1 MGNGCF
7 YADRLAAGYG
17 KRPVAEGL
25 SFHAGRGE
33 IVTLIGPNGA
43 GKSTILKTISGGL
56 APMGGELVLDGV
68 PMERIPRKERARKLA
83 VVFTEKLQGEL
94 MTCRDVTAAG
104 RYPYTGRLGL
114 LSEKD
119 QRAVDQAL
127 ELVHGTD
134 LGDRPFDRISD
145 GQRQRIMLA
154 RALCQEPEMILL
166 DEPTSHLDVKYKLEF
181 LSLLREMAR
190 KKDLSVLM
198 SLHELDLAERISDR
212 VVCIKDGRMDRCGTP
227 EQVFTPGYVEGLFGM
242 SGLTT
247 GVLLAVVVGIVVLGG
262 VQRIGRVT
270 SYMVPFMAI
279 FYIGAGLAVILLRI
293 DQVPAALASIFTNAF
308 SFEAVGGGVF
318 GYAIMVAMRQG
329 FARGVFSNE
338 AGLGSAPMAHAASET
353 QEPVEQGMWGVFEVF
368 IDTIVICTLTSLAV
382 ILSGV
387 LDVGL
392 DSYAT
397 NGAAAVAA
405 FNAILPGTIGG
416 TIIQI
421 SLLFFALSTIL
432 GWSYYGERCWA
443 YLSNN
448 NKAVVWIFKVVF
460 VLVCIVGA
468 TGNGTLMW
476 DISDTLNGMMAIPNL
491 IGLLL
496 LSNVIIRSTNDY
508 FKKH

>member
-56 APMGGELVLDGV
+56 APLGGELVLDGV

-94 MTCRDVTAAG
+94 MTCRDVAAAG

-114 LSEKD
+114 LSEED

-227 EQVFTPGYVEGLFGM
+227 EQVFTPGYVEELFGM
-242 SGLTT
+242 TAGRFDAAGGAVEFSVSGGAGRPEELPEN
-247 GVLLAVVVGIVVLGG
+247 AVFVIAGNGSGRQVFRKL
-262 VQRIGRVT
+262 QREN
-270 SYMVPFMAI
+270 VPFVT
-279 FYIGAGLAVILLRI
+279 GILFENDL
-293 DQVPAALASIFTNAF
+293 DLPAAEALAAHVVKVPLGPVPE
-308 SFEAVGGGVF
+308 EAV
-318 GYAIMVAMRQG
+318 RE
-329 FARGVFSNE
+329 AR
-338 AGLGSAPMAHAASET
+338 A
-353 QEPVEQGMWGVFEVF
+353 W
-368 IDTIVICTLTSLAV
+368 IRRCRKVICCRTGFGVWEKENEDLFKYAER
-382 ILSGV
+382 SGKT
-387 LDVGL
+387 
-392 DSYAT
+392 A
-397 NGAAAVAA
+397 
-405 FNAILPGTIGG
+405 
-416 TIIQI
+416 
-421 SLLFFALSTIL
+421 
-432 GWSYYGERCWA
+432 GE
-443 YLSNN
+443 S
-448 NKAVVWIFKVVF
+448 
-460 VLVCIVGA
+460 
-468 TGNGTLMW
+468 
-476 DISDTLNGMMAIPNL
+476 
-491 IGLLL
+491 
-496 LSNVIIRSTNDY
+496 
-508 FKKH
+508 

>member
-7 YADRLAAGYG
+7 YVDRLAAGYG

-134 LGDRPFDRISD
+134 LGERPFDRISD

-190 KKDLSVLM
+190 KKELSVLM

-227 EQVFTPGYVEGLFGM
+227 EQVFTPGYVEELFGM
-242 SGLTT
+242 TAGKFDAAGGSVEFSVPGGAVKPEDLPENAVFVIAGNGSGRQVFRKL
-247 GVLLAVVVGIVVLGG
+247 
-262 VQRIGRVT
+262 QREN
-270 SYMVPFMAI
+270 VPFVT
-279 FYIGAGLAVILLRI
+279 GILFENDL
-293 DQVPAALASIFTNAF
+293 DLPAAEALAAHVVKVPLGPVPE
-308 SFEAVGGGVF
+308 EAV
-318 GYAIMVAMRQG
+318 RE
-329 FARGVFSNE
+329 AR
-338 AGLGSAPMAHAASET
+338 AWIRWC
-353 QEPVEQGMWGVFEVF
+353 QR
-368 IDTIVICTLTSLAV
+368 VICCRTGFGVWEKENEDLFKYAER
-382 ILSGV
+382 SGKT
-387 LDVGL
+387 
-392 DSYAT
+392 A
-397 NGAAAVAA
+397 
-405 FNAILPGTIGG
+405 
-416 TIIQI
+416 
-421 SLLFFALSTIL
+421 
-432 GWSYYGERCWA
+432 GE
-443 YLSNN
+443 S
-448 NKAVVWIFKVVF
+448 
-460 VLVCIVGA
+460 
-468 TGNGTLMW
+468 
-476 DISDTLNGMMAIPNL
+476 
-491 IGLLL
+491 
-496 LSNVIIRSTNDY
+496 
-508 FKKH
+508 

>member
-190 KKDLSVLM
+190 KKDLSVIM

-227 EQVFTPGYVEGLFGM
+227 EQVFTPGYVEELFGM
-242 SGLTT
+242 TAGKFDAAGGSVEFSVPGGAVKPEDLPENAVFVIAGNGSGRQVFRKL
-247 GVLLAVVVGIVVLGG
+247 
-262 VQRIGRVT
+262 QREN
-270 SYMVPFMAI
+270 VPFVT
-279 FYIGAGLAVILLRI
+279 GILFENDL
-293 DQVPAALASIFTNAF
+293 DLPAAEALAAHVVKVPLGPVPK
-308 SFEAVGGGVF
+308 EAV
-318 GYAIMVAMRQG
+318 RE
-329 FARGVFSNE
+329 AR
-338 AGLGSAPMAHAASET
+338 AWIRRC
-353 QEPVEQGMWGVFEVF
+353 QR
-368 IDTIVICTLTSLAV
+368 VICCRTGFGVWEKENEDLFKYAER
-382 ILSGV
+382 SGKT
-387 LDVGL
+387 
-392 DSYAT
+392 A
-397 NGAAAVAA
+397 
-405 FNAILPGTIGG
+405 
-416 TIIQI
+416 
-421 SLLFFALSTIL
+421 
-432 GWSYYGERCWA
+432 GE
-443 YLSNN
+443 S
-448 NKAVVWIFKVVF
+448 
-460 VLVCIVGA
+460 
-468 TGNGTLMW
+468 
-476 DISDTLNGMMAIPNL
+476 
-491 IGLLL
+491 
-496 LSNVIIRSTNDY
+496 
-508 FKKH
+508 

>member
-227 EQVFTPGYVEGLFGM
+227 EQVFTPGYVDGLFGM
-242 SGLTT
+242 TAGKFDAAGGSVEFSVPGGAVKPEDLPENAVFVIAGNGSGRQVFRKL
-247 GVLLAVVVGIVVLGG
+247 
-262 VQRIGRVT
+262 QREN
-270 SYMVPFMAI
+270 VPFVT
-279 FYIGAGLAVILLRI
+279 GILFENDL
-293 DQVPAALASIFTNAF
+293 DLPAAEALAAHVVKVPLGPVPE
-308 SFEAVGGGVF
+308 EAV
-318 GYAIMVAMRQG
+318 RE
-329 FARGVFSNE
+329 AR
-338 AGLGSAPMAHAASET
+338 AWIRWC
-353 QEPVEQGMWGVFEVF
+353 QR
-368 IDTIVICTLTSLAV
+368 VICCRTGFGVWEKENEDLFKYAER
-382 ILSGV
+382 SGKT
-387 LDVGL
+387 
-392 DSYAT
+392 A
-397 NGAAAVAA
+397 
-405 FNAILPGTIGG
+405 
-416 TIIQI
+416 
-421 SLLFFALSTIL
+421 
-432 GWSYYGERCWA
+432 GE
-443 YLSNN
+443 S
-448 NKAVVWIFKVVF
+448 
-460 VLVCIVGA
+460 
-468 TGNGTLMW
+468 
-476 DISDTLNGMMAIPNL
+476 
-491 IGLLL
+491 
-496 LSNVIIRSTNDY
+496 
-508 FKKH
+508 

>member
-43 GKSTILKTISGGL
+43 GKSTVLKTISGGL
-56 APMGGELVLDGV
+56 APLGGKLVLDGV

-114 LSEKD
+114 LSGED

-190 KKDLSVLM
+190 KKNLSVLM

-227 EQVFTPGYVEGLFGM
+227 EQVFTPGYVEELFGM
-242 SGLTT
+242 TAGKFDAAGGAVEFSVPGGAGRPEELPENAVFVIAGNGSGRQVFRKL
-247 GVLLAVVVGIVVLGG
+247 
-262 VQRIGRVT
+262 QREN
-270 SYMVPFMAI
+270 VPFVT
-279 FYIGAGLAVILLRI
+279 GILFENDL
-293 DQVPAALASIFTNAF
+293 DLPAAEALAAHVVKVPLGPVPE
-308 SFEAVGGGVF
+308 EAV
-318 GYAIMVAMRQG
+318 RE
-329 FARGVFSNE
+329 AR
-338 AGLGSAPMAHAASET
+338 A
-353 QEPVEQGMWGVFEVF
+353 W
-368 IDTIVICTLTSLAV
+368 IRRCRRVICCRTGFGVWEKENEDLFKYAER
-382 ILSGV
+382 SGKT
-387 LDVGL
+387 
-392 DSYAT
+392 A
-397 NGAAAVAA
+397 
-405 FNAILPGTIGG
+405 
-416 TIIQI
+416 
-421 SLLFFALSTIL
+421 
-432 GWSYYGERCWA
+432 GE
-443 YLSNN
+443 S
-448 NKAVVWIFKVVF
+448 
-460 VLVCIVGA
+460 
-468 TGNGTLMW
+468 
-476 DISDTLNGMMAIPNL
+476 
-491 IGLLL
+491 
-496 LSNVIIRSTNDY
+496 
-508 FKKH
+508 

>member
-56 APMGGELVLDGV
+56 APLGGELVLDGV

-94 MTCRDVTAAG
+94 MTCRDVAAAG

-114 LSEKD
+114 LSEED

-134 LGDRPFDRISD
+134 LRDRPFDRISD

-227 EQVFTPGYVEGLFGM
+227 EQVFTPGYVEELFGM
-242 SGLTT
+242 TAGRFDAAGGAVEFSAPGGAGRPEELPENAVFVIAGNGSGRQVFRKL
-247 GVLLAVVVGIVVLGG
+247 
-262 VQRIGRVT
+262 QREN
-270 SYMVPFMAI
+270 VPFVT
-279 FYIGAGLAVILLRI
+279 GILFENDL
-293 DQVPAALASIFTNAF
+293 DLPAAEALAAHVVKVPLGPVPE
-308 SFEAVGGGVF
+308 EAV
-318 GYAIMVAMRQG
+318 RE
-329 FARGVFSNE
+329 AR
-338 AGLGSAPMAHAASET
+338 A
-353 QEPVEQGMWGVFEVF
+353 W
-368 IDTIVICTLTSLAV
+368 IRRCRRVICCRTGFGVWEKENEDLFKYAER
-382 ILSGV
+382 SGKT
-387 LDVGL
+387 
-392 DSYAT
+392 A
-397 NGAAAVAA
+397 
-405 FNAILPGTIGG
+405 
-416 TIIQI
+416 
-421 SLLFFALSTIL
+421 
-432 GWSYYGERCWA
+432 GE
-443 YLSNN
+443 S
-448 NKAVVWIFKVVF
+448 
-460 VLVCIVGA
+460 
-468 TGNGTLMW
+468 
-476 DISDTLNGMMAIPNL
+476 
-491 IGLLL
+491 
-496 LSNVIIRSTNDY
+496 
-508 FKKH
+508 

>member
-190 KKDLSVLM
+190 KKELSVIM

-227 EQVFTPGYVEGLFGM
+227 EQVFTPGYVEELFGM
-242 SGLTT
+242 TAGKFDAAGGSVEFSVPGGAVKPEDLPENAVFVIAGNGSGRQVFRKL
-247 GVLLAVVVGIVVLGG
+247 
-262 VQRIGRVT
+262 QREN
-270 SYMVPFMAI
+270 VPFVT
-279 FYIGAGLAVILLRI
+279 GILFENDL
-293 DQVPAALASIFTNAF
+293 DLPAAEALAAHVVKVPLGPVPE
-308 SFEAVGGGVF
+308 EAV
-318 GYAIMVAMRQG
+318 RE
-329 FARGVFSNE
+329 AR
-338 AGLGSAPMAHAASET
+338 A
-353 QEPVEQGMWGVFEVF
+353 W
-368 IDTIVICTLTSLAV
+368 IRRCRRVICCRTGFGVWEKENEDLFKYAER
-382 ILSGV
+382 SGKT
-387 LDVGL
+387 
-392 DSYAT
+392 A
-397 NGAAAVAA
+397 
-405 FNAILPGTIGG
+405 
-416 TIIQI
+416 
-421 SLLFFALSTIL
+421 
-432 GWSYYGERCWA
+432 GE
-443 YLSNN
+443 S
-448 NKAVVWIFKVVF
+448 
-460 VLVCIVGA
+460 
-468 TGNGTLMW
+468 
-476 DISDTLNGMMAIPNL
+476 
-491 IGLLL
+491 
-496 LSNVIIRSTNDY
+496 
-508 FKKH
+508 

>member
-43 GKSTILKTISGGL
+43 GKSTVLKTISGGL
-56 APMGGELVLDGV
+56 APLGGKLVLDGV

-114 LSEKD
+114 LSEED

-134 LGDRPFDRISD
+134 LRDRPFDRISD

-227 EQVFTPGYVEGLFGM
+227 EQVFTPGYVEELFGM
-242 SGLTT
+242 TAGRFDAAGGAVEFSVPGGAGRPEELPENAVFVIAGNGSGRQVFRKL
-247 GVLLAVVVGIVVLGG
+247 
-262 VQRIGRVT
+262 QREN
-270 SYMVPFMAI
+270 VPFVT
-279 FYIGAGLAVILLRI
+279 GILFENDL
-293 DQVPAALASIFTNAF
+293 DLPAAEALAAHVVKVPLGPVPE
-308 SFEAVGGGVF
+308 EAV
-318 GYAIMVAMRQG
+318 RE
-329 FARGVFSNE
+329 AR
-338 AGLGSAPMAHAASET
+338 A
-353 QEPVEQGMWGVFEVF
+353 W
-368 IDTIVICTLTSLAV
+368 IRRCRKVICCRTGFGVWEKENEDLFKYAER
-382 ILSGV
+382 SGKT
-387 LDVGL
+387 
-392 DSYAT
+392 A
-397 NGAAAVAA
+397 
-405 FNAILPGTIGG
+405 
-416 TIIQI
+416 
-421 SLLFFALSTIL
+421 
-432 GWSYYGERCWA
+432 GE
-443 YLSNN
+443 S
-448 NKAVVWIFKVVF
+448 
-460 VLVCIVGA
+460 
-468 TGNGTLMW
+468 
-476 DISDTLNGMMAIPNL
+476 
-491 IGLLL
+491 
-496 LSNVIIRSTNDY
+496 
-508 FKKH
+508 

>member
-7 YADRLAAGYG
+7 YVDRLAAGYG

-190 KKDLSVLM
+190 KKELSVLM

-227 EQVFTPGYVEGLFGM
+227 EQVFTPGYVEELFGM
-242 SGLTT
+242 TAGKFDAAGGSVEFSVPGGAVKPEDLPENAVFVIAGNGSGRQVFRKL
-247 GVLLAVVVGIVVLGG
+247 
-262 VQRIGRVT
+262 QREN
-270 SYMVPFMAI
+270 VPFVT
-279 FYIGAGLAVILLRI
+279 GILFENDL
-293 DQVPAALASIFTNAF
+293 DLPAAEALAAHVVKVPLGPVPE
-308 SFEAVGGGVF
+308 EAV
-318 GYAIMVAMRQG
+318 RE
-329 FARGVFSNE
+329 AR
-338 AGLGSAPMAHAASET
+338 AWIRWC
-353 QEPVEQGMWGVFEVF
+353 QR
-368 IDTIVICTLTSLAV
+368 VICCRTGFGVWEKENEDLFKYAER
-382 ILSGV
+382 SGKT
-387 LDVGL
+387 
-392 DSYAT
+392 A
-397 NGAAAVAA
+397 
-405 FNAILPGTIGG
+405 
-416 TIIQI
+416 
-421 SLLFFALSTIL
+421 
-432 GWSYYGERCWA
+432 GE
-443 YLSNN
+443 S
-448 NKAVVWIFKVVF
+448 
-460 VLVCIVGA
+460 
-468 TGNGTLMW
+468 
-476 DISDTLNGMMAIPNL
+476 
-491 IGLLL
+491 
-496 LSNVIIRSTNDY
+496 
-508 FKKH
+508 

>member
-7 YADRLAAGYG
+7 YADRLAVGYG

-242 SGLTT
+242 TAGKFDAAGGSVEFSVPGGAVKPEDLPENAVFVIAGNGSGRQVFRKL
-247 GVLLAVVVGIVVLGG
+247 
-262 VQRIGRVT
+262 QREN
-270 SYMVPFMAI
+270 VPFVT
-279 FYIGAGLAVILLRI
+279 GILFENDL
-293 DQVPAALASIFTNAF
+293 DLPAAEALAAHVVKVPLGPVPE
-308 SFEAVGGGVF
+308 EAV
-318 GYAIMVAMRQG
+318 RE
-329 FARGVFSNE
+329 AR
-338 AGLGSAPMAHAASET
+338 AWIRRC
-353 QEPVEQGMWGVFEVF
+353 QR
-368 IDTIVICTLTSLAV
+368 VICCRTGFGVWEKENEDLFKYAER
-382 ILSGV
+382 SGKT
-387 LDVGL
+387 
-392 DSYAT
+392 A
-397 NGAAAVAA
+397 
-405 FNAILPGTIGG
+405 
-416 TIIQI
+416 
-421 SLLFFALSTIL
+421 
-432 GWSYYGERCWA
+432 GE
-443 YLSNN
+443 S
-448 NKAVVWIFKVVF
+448 
-460 VLVCIVGA
+460 
-468 TGNGTLMW
+468 
-476 DISDTLNGMMAIPNL
+476 
-491 IGLLL
+491 
-496 LSNVIIRSTNDY
+496 
-508 FKKH
+508 

>member
-56 APMGGELVLDGV
+56 APLGGELVLDGV

-94 MTCRDVTAAG
+94 MTCRDVAAAG

-114 LSEKD
+114 LSEED

-227 EQVFTPGYVEGLFGM
+227 EQVFTPGYVEELFGM
-242 SGLTT
+242 TAGKFDAAGGAVEFSVPGGAGRPEELPENAVFVIAGNGSGRQVFRKL
-247 GVLLAVVVGIVVLGG
+247 
-262 VQRIGRVT
+262 QREN
-270 SYMVPFMAI
+270 VPFVT
-279 FYIGAGLAVILLRI
+279 GILFENDL
-293 DQVPAALASIFTNAF
+293 DLPAAEALAAHVVKVPLGPVPE
-308 SFEAVGGGVF
+308 EAV
-318 GYAIMVAMRQG
+318 RE
-329 FARGVFSNE
+329 AR
-338 AGLGSAPMAHAASET
+338 A
-353 QEPVEQGMWGVFEVF
+353 W
-368 IDTIVICTLTSLAV
+368 IRRCRKVICCRTGFGVWEKENEDLFKYAER
-382 ILSGV
+382 SGKT
-387 LDVGL
+387 
-392 DSYAT
+392 A
-397 NGAAAVAA
+397 
-405 FNAILPGTIGG
+405 
-416 TIIQI
+416 
-421 SLLFFALSTIL
+421 
-432 GWSYYGERCWA
+432 GE
-443 YLSNN
+443 S
-448 NKAVVWIFKVVF
+448 
-460 VLVCIVGA
+460 
-468 TGNGTLMW
+468 
-476 DISDTLNGMMAIPNL
+476 
-491 IGLLL
+491 
-496 LSNVIIRSTNDY
+496 
-508 FKKH
+508 

>member
-56 APMGGELVLDGV
+56 APLGGELVLDGV

-94 MTCRDVTAAG
+94 MTCRDVAAAG
-104 RYPYTGRLGL
+104 RYPYTGWLGL
-114 LSEKD
+114 WSEED

-190 KKDLSVLM
+190 KKDLLVLM

-227 EQVFTPGYVEGLFGM
+227 EQVFTPGYVEELFGM
-242 SGLTT
+242 TAGRFDAAGGAVEFSVPGGAGRPEELPENAVFVIAGNGSGRQVFRKL
-247 GVLLAVVVGIVVLGG
+247 
-262 VQRIGRVT
+262 QREN
-270 SYMVPFMAI
+270 VPFVT
-279 FYIGAGLAVILLRI
+279 GILFENDL
-293 DQVPAALASIFTNAF
+293 DLPAAEALAAHVVKVPLGPVPE
-308 SFEAVGGGVF
+308 EAV
-318 GYAIMVAMRQG
+318 RE
-329 FARGVFSNE
+329 AR
-338 AGLGSAPMAHAASET
+338 A
-353 QEPVEQGMWGVFEVF
+353 W
-368 IDTIVICTLTSLAV
+368 IRRCRRVICCRTGFGVWEKENEDLFKYAER
-382 ILSGV
+382 SGKT
-387 LDVGL
+387 
-392 DSYAT
+392 A
-397 NGAAAVAA
+397 
-405 FNAILPGTIGG
+405 
-416 TIIQI
+416 
-421 SLLFFALSTIL
+421 
-432 GWSYYGERCWA
+432 GE
-443 YLSNN
+443 S
-448 NKAVVWIFKVVF
+448 
-460 VLVCIVGA
+460 
-468 TGNGTLMW
+468 
-476 DISDTLNGMMAIPNL
+476 
-491 IGLLL
+491 
-496 LSNVIIRSTNDY
+496 
-508 FKKH
+508 

>member
-25 SFHAGRGE
+25 SFHADRGE

-56 APMGGELVLDGV
+56 APLGGELVLDGV

-94 MTCRDVTAAG
+94 MTCRDVAAAG

-114 LSEKD
+114 LSEED
-119 QRAVDQAL
+119 QRAVDQTL

-134 LGDRPFDRISD
+134 LRDRPFDRISD

-227 EQVFTPGYVEGLFGM
+227 EQVFTPGYVEELFGM
-242 SGLTT
+242 TAGKFDAAGGAVEFSVPGGAGRPEELPENAVFVIAGNGSGRQVFRKL
-247 GVLLAVVVGIVVLGG
+247 
-262 VQRIGRVT
+262 QREN
-270 SYMVPFMAI
+270 VPFVT
-279 FYIGAGLAVILLRI
+279 GILFENDL
-293 DQVPAALASIFTNAF
+293 DLPAAEALAAHVVKVPLGPVPE
-308 SFEAVGGGVF
+308 EAV
-318 GYAIMVAMRQG
+318 RE
-329 FARGVFSNE
+329 AR
-338 AGLGSAPMAHAASET
+338 A
-353 QEPVEQGMWGVFEVF
+353 W
-368 IDTIVICTLTSLAV
+368 IRRCRRVICCRTGFGVWEKENEDLFKYAER
-382 ILSGV
+382 SGKT
-387 LDVGL
+387 
-392 DSYAT
+392 A
-397 NGAAAVAA
+397 
-405 FNAILPGTIGG
+405 
-416 TIIQI
+416 
-421 SLLFFALSTIL
+421 
-432 GWSYYGERCWA
+432 GE
-443 YLSNN
+443 S
-448 NKAVVWIFKVVF
+448 
-460 VLVCIVGA
+460 
-468 TGNGTLMW
+468 
-476 DISDTLNGMMAIPNL
+476 
-491 IGLLL
+491 
-496 LSNVIIRSTNDY
+496 
-508 FKKH
+508 

>member
-56 APMGGELVLDGV
+56 APVGGELVLDGV
-68 PMERIPRKERARKLA
+68 PMERIPRKERARTLA

-94 MTCRDVTAAG
+94 MTCRDVAAAG

-114 LSEKD
+114 LSEED

-227 EQVFTPGYVEGLFGM
+227 EQVFTPGYVEELFGM
-242 SGLTT
+242 TAGRFDAAGGAVEFSVSGGSGRPEELPEN
-247 GVLLAVVVGIVVLGG
+247 AVFVIAGNGSGRQVFRKL
-262 VQRIGRVT
+262 QREN
-270 SYMVPFMAI
+270 VPFVT
-279 FYIGAGLAVILLRI
+279 GILFENDL
-293 DQVPAALASIFTNAF
+293 DLPAAEALAAHVVKVPLGPVPE
-308 SFEAVGGGVF
+308 EAV
-318 GYAIMVAMRQG
+318 RE
-329 FARGVFSNE
+329 AR
-338 AGLGSAPMAHAASET
+338 A
-353 QEPVEQGMWGVFEVF
+353 W
-368 IDTIVICTLTSLAV
+368 IRRCRRVICCRTGFGVWEKENEDLFKYAER
-382 ILSGV
+382 SGKT
-387 LDVGL
+387 
-392 DSYAT
+392 A
-397 NGAAAVAA
+397 
-405 FNAILPGTIGG
+405 
-416 TIIQI
+416 
-421 SLLFFALSTIL
+421 
-432 GWSYYGERCWA
+432 GE
-443 YLSNN
+443 S
-448 NKAVVWIFKVVF
+448 
-460 VLVCIVGA
+460 
-468 TGNGTLMW
+468 
-476 DISDTLNGMMAIPNL
+476 
-491 IGLLL
+491 
-496 LSNVIIRSTNDY
+496 
-508 FKKH
+508 

>member
-190 KKDLSVLM
+190 KKELSVIM

-227 EQVFTPGYVEGLFGM
+227 EQVFTSGYVEELFGM
-242 SGLTT
+242 TAGKFDAAGGSVEFSVPGGAVKPEDFPENAVFVIAGNGSGRQVFRKL
-247 GVLLAVVVGIVVLGG
+247 
-262 VQRIGRVT
+262 QREN
-270 SYMVPFMAI
+270 VPFVT
-279 FYIGAGLAVILLRI
+279 GILFENDL
-293 DQVPAALASIFTNAF
+293 DLPAAEALAAHVVKVPLGPVPE
-308 SFEAVGGGVF
+308 EAV
-318 GYAIMVAMRQG
+318 RE
-329 FARGVFSNE
+329 AR
-338 AGLGSAPMAHAASET
+338 AWIRWC
-353 QEPVEQGMWGVFEVF
+353 QR
-368 IDTIVICTLTSLAV
+368 VICCRTGFGVWEKENEDLFKYAER
-382 ILSGV
+382 SGKT
-387 LDVGL
+387 
-392 DSYAT
+392 A
-397 NGAAAVAA
+397 
-405 FNAILPGTIGG
+405 
-416 TIIQI
+416 
-421 SLLFFALSTIL
+421 
-432 GWSYYGERCWA
+432 GE
-443 YLSNN
+443 S
-448 NKAVVWIFKVVF
+448 
-460 VLVCIVGA
+460 
-468 TGNGTLMW
+468 
-476 DISDTLNGMMAIPNL
+476 
-491 IGLLL
+491 
-496 LSNVIIRSTNDY
+496 
-508 FKKH
+508 

>member
-7 YADRLAAGYG
+7 YVDRLAAGYG

-134 LGDRPFDRISD
+134 LGERPFDRISD

-154 RALCQEPEMILL
+154 RALCQEPDIILL

-190 KKDLSVLM
+190 KKELSVLM

-227 EQVFTPGYVEGLFGM
+227 EQVFTPGYVEELFGM
-242 SGLTT
+242 TAGKFDAAGGSVEFSVPGGAVKPEDLPENAVFVIAGNGSGRQVFRKL
-247 GVLLAVVVGIVVLGG
+247 
-262 VQRIGRVT
+262 QREN
-270 SYMVPFMAI
+270 VPFVT
-279 FYIGAGLAVILLRI
+279 GILFENDL
-293 DQVPAALASIFTNAF
+293 DLPAAEALAAHVVKVPLGPVPE
-308 SFEAVGGGVF
+308 EAV
-318 GYAIMVAMRQG
+318 RE
-329 FARGVFSNE
+329 AR
-338 AGLGSAPMAHAASET
+338 AWIRWC
-353 QEPVEQGMWGVFEVF
+353 QR
-368 IDTIVICTLTSLAV
+368 VICCRTGFGVWEKENEDLFKYAER
-382 ILSGV
+382 SGKT
-387 LDVGL
+387 
-392 DSYAT
+392 A
-397 NGAAAVAA
+397 
-405 FNAILPGTIGG
+405 
-416 TIIQI
+416 
-421 SLLFFALSTIL
+421 
-432 GWSYYGERCWA
+432 GE
-443 YLSNN
+443 S
-448 NKAVVWIFKVVF
+448 
-460 VLVCIVGA
+460 
-468 TGNGTLMW
+468 
-476 DISDTLNGMMAIPNL
+476 
-491 IGLLL
+491 
-496 LSNVIIRSTNDY
+496 
-508 FKKH
+508 

>member
-7 YADRLAAGYG
+7 YVDRLAAGYG

-190 KKDLSVLM
+190 KKELSVIM

-242 SGLTT
+242 TAGKFDAAGGSVEFSVPGGAVKPEDFPENAVFVIAGNGSGRQVFRKL
-247 GVLLAVVVGIVVLGG
+247 
-262 VQRIGRVT
+262 QREN
-270 SYMVPFMAI
+270 VPFVT
-279 FYIGAGLAVILLRI
+279 GILFENDL
-293 DQVPAALASIFTNAF
+293 DLPAAEALAAHVVKVPLGPVPK
-308 SFEAVGGGVF
+308 EAV
-318 GYAIMVAMRQG
+318 RE
-329 FARGVFSNE
+329 AR
-338 AGLGSAPMAHAASET
+338 AWIRRC
-353 QEPVEQGMWGVFEVF
+353 QR
-368 IDTIVICTLTSLAV
+368 VICCRTGFGVWEKENEDLFKYAER
-382 ILSGV
+382 SGKT
-387 LDVGL
+387 
-392 DSYAT
+392 A
-397 NGAAAVAA
+397 
-405 FNAILPGTIGG
+405 
-416 TIIQI
+416 
-421 SLLFFALSTIL
+421 
-432 GWSYYGERCWA
+432 GE
-443 YLSNN
+443 S
-448 NKAVVWIFKVVF
+448 
-460 VLVCIVGA
+460 
-468 TGNGTLMW
+468 
-476 DISDTLNGMMAIPNL
+476 
-491 IGLLL
+491 
-496 LSNVIIRSTNDY
+496 
-508 FKKH
+508 

>member
-119 QRAVDQAL
+119 QRAMDQAL

-190 KKDLSVLM
+190 KKELSVIM

-242 SGLTT
+242 TAGKFDAAGGSVEFSVPGGAVKPEDLPENAVFVIAGNGSGRQVFRKL
-247 GVLLAVVVGIVVLGG
+247 
-262 VQRIGRVT
+262 QREN
-270 SYMVPFMAI
+270 VPFVT
-279 FYIGAGLAVILLRI
+279 GILFENDL
-293 DQVPAALASIFTNAF
+293 DLPAAEALAAHVVKVPLGPVPE
-308 SFEAVGGGVF
+308 EAV
-318 GYAIMVAMRQG
+318 RE
-329 FARGVFSNE
+329 AR
-338 AGLGSAPMAHAASET
+338 AWIRWC
-353 QEPVEQGMWGVFEVF
+353 QR
-368 IDTIVICTLTSLAV
+368 VICCRTGFGVWEKENEDLFKYAER
-382 ILSGV
+382 SGKT
-387 LDVGL
+387 
-392 DSYAT
+392 A
-397 NGAAAVAA
+397 
-405 FNAILPGTIGG
+405 
-416 TIIQI
+416 
-421 SLLFFALSTIL
+421 
-432 GWSYYGERCWA
+432 GE
-443 YLSNN
+443 S
-448 NKAVVWIFKVVF
+448 
-460 VLVCIVGA
+460 
-468 TGNGTLMW
+468 
-476 DISDTLNGMMAIPNL
+476 
-491 IGLLL
+491 
-496 LSNVIIRSTNDY
+496 
-508 FKKH
+508 

>member
-190 KKDLSVLM
+190 KKELSVLM

-242 SGLTT
+242 TAGKFDAAGGSVEFSVPGGAVKPEDFPENAVFVIAGNGSGRQVFRKL
-247 GVLLAVVVGIVVLGG
+247 
-262 VQRIGRVT
+262 QREN
-270 SYMVPFMAI
+270 VPFVT
-279 FYIGAGLAVILLRI
+279 GILFENDL
-293 DQVPAALASIFTNAF
+293 DLPAAEALAAHVVKVPLGPVPK
-308 SFEAVGGGVF
+308 EAV
-318 GYAIMVAMRQG
+318 RE
-329 FARGVFSNE
+329 AR
-338 AGLGSAPMAHAASET
+338 AWIRRC
-353 QEPVEQGMWGVFEVF
+353 QR
-368 IDTIVICTLTSLAV
+368 VICCRTGFGVWEKENEDLFKYAER
-382 ILSGV
+382 SGKT
-387 LDVGL
+387 
-392 DSYAT
+392 A
-397 NGAAAVAA
+397 
-405 FNAILPGTIGG
+405 
-416 TIIQI
+416 
-421 SLLFFALSTIL
+421 
-432 GWSYYGERCWA
+432 GE
-443 YLSNN
+443 S
-448 NKAVVWIFKVVF
+448 
-460 VLVCIVGA
+460 
-468 TGNGTLMW
+468 
-476 DISDTLNGMMAIPNL
+476 
-491 IGLLL
+491 
-496 LSNVIIRSTNDY
+496 
-508 FKKH
+508 

>member
-190 KKDLSVLM
+190 KKELSVIM

-227 EQVFTPGYVEGLFGM
+227 EQVFTPGYVEELFGM
-242 SGLTT
+242 TAGKFDAAGGSVEFSVPGGAVKPEDLPENAVFVIAGNGSGRQVFRKL
-247 GVLLAVVVGIVVLGG
+247 
-262 VQRIGRVT
+262 QREN
-270 SYMVPFMAI
+270 VPFVT
-279 FYIGAGLAVILLRI
+279 GILFENDL
-293 DQVPAALASIFTNAF
+293 DLPAAEALAAHVVKVPLGPVPE
-308 SFEAVGGGVF
+308 EAV
-318 GYAIMVAMRQG
+318 RE
-329 FARGVFSNE
+329 AR
-338 AGLGSAPMAHAASET
+338 A
-353 QEPVEQGMWGVFEVF
+353 W
-368 IDTIVICTLTSLAV
+368 IRRCRKVICCRTGFGVWEKENEDLFKYAER
-382 ILSGV
+382 SGKT
-387 LDVGL
+387 
-392 DSYAT
+392 A
-397 NGAAAVAA
+397 
-405 FNAILPGTIGG
+405 
-416 TIIQI
+416 
-421 SLLFFALSTIL
+421 
-432 GWSYYGERCWA
+432 GE
-443 YLSNN
+443 S
-448 NKAVVWIFKVVF
+448 
-460 VLVCIVGA
+460 
-468 TGNGTLMW
+468 
-476 DISDTLNGMMAIPNL
+476 
-491 IGLLL
+491 
-496 LSNVIIRSTNDY
+496 
-508 FKKH
+508 

>member
-56 APMGGELVLDGV
+56 APLGGELVLDGV

-94 MTCRDVTAAG
+94 MTCRDVAAAG

-114 LSEKD
+114 LSEED

-134 LGDRPFDRISD
+134 LRDRPFDRISD

-227 EQVFTPGYVEGLFGM
+227 EQVFTPGYVEELFGM
-242 SGLTT
+242 TAGRFDAAGGAVEFSVPGGAGRPEELPENAVFVIAGNGSGRQVFRKL
-247 GVLLAVVVGIVVLGG
+247 
-262 VQRIGRVT
+262 QREN
-270 SYMVPFMAI
+270 VPFVT
-279 FYIGAGLAVILLRI
+279 GILFENDL
-293 DQVPAALASIFTNAF
+293 DLPAAEALAAHVVKVPLGPVPE
-308 SFEAVGGGVF
+308 EAV
-318 GYAIMVAMRQG
+318 RE
-329 FARGVFSNE
+329 AR
-338 AGLGSAPMAHAASET
+338 A
-353 QEPVEQGMWGVFEVF
+353 W
-368 IDTIVICTLTSLAV
+368 IRRCRRVICCRTGFGVWEKENEDLFKYAER
-382 ILSGV
+382 SGKT
-387 LDVGL
+387 
-392 DSYAT
+392 A
-397 NGAAAVAA
+397 
-405 FNAILPGTIGG
+405 
-416 TIIQI
+416 
-421 SLLFFALSTIL
+421 
-432 GWSYYGERCWA
+432 GE
-443 YLSNN
+443 S
-448 NKAVVWIFKVVF
+448 
-460 VLVCIVGA
+460 
-468 TGNGTLMW
+468 
-476 DISDTLNGMMAIPNL
+476 
-491 IGLLL
+491 
-496 LSNVIIRSTNDY
+496 
-508 FKKH
+508 

>member
-43 GKSTILKTISGGL
+43 GKSTVLKTISGGL
-56 APMGGELVLDGV
+56 APLGGKLVLDGV

-114 LSEKD
+114 LSGED

-190 KKDLSVLM
+190 KKNLSVLM

-227 EQVFTPGYVEGLFGM
+227 EQVFTPGYVEELFGM
-242 SGLTT
+242 TAGRFDAAGGAVEFSVPGGAGRPEELPENAVFVIAGNGSGRQVFRKL
-247 GVLLAVVVGIVVLGG
+247 
-262 VQRIGRVT
+262 QREN
-270 SYMVPFMAI
+270 VPFVT
-279 FYIGAGLAVILLRI
+279 GILFENDL
-293 DQVPAALASIFTNAF
+293 DLPAAEALAAHVVKVPLGPVPE
-308 SFEAVGGGVF
+308 EAV
-318 GYAIMVAMRQG
+318 RE
-329 FARGVFSNE
+329 AR
-338 AGLGSAPMAHAASET
+338 A
-353 QEPVEQGMWGVFEVF
+353 W
-368 IDTIVICTLTSLAV
+368 IRRCRRVICCRTGFGVWEKENEDLFKYAER
-382 ILSGV
+382 SGKT
-387 LDVGL
+387 
-392 DSYAT
+392 A
-397 NGAAAVAA
+397 
-405 FNAILPGTIGG
+405 
-416 TIIQI
+416 
-421 SLLFFALSTIL
+421 
-432 GWSYYGERCWA
+432 GE
-443 YLSNN
+443 S
-448 NKAVVWIFKVVF
+448 
-460 VLVCIVGA
+460 
-468 TGNGTLMW
+468 
-476 DISDTLNGMMAIPNL
+476 
-491 IGLLL
+491 
-496 LSNVIIRSTNDY
+496 
-508 FKKH
+508 

>member
-1 MGNGCF
+1 MGKGCF

-190 KKDLSVLM
+190 KKELSVIM

-227 EQVFTPGYVEGLFGM
+227 EQVFTPGYVEELFGM
-242 SGLTT
+242 TAGKFDAAGGSVEFSVPGGAVKPEDLPENAVFVIAGNGSGRQVFRKL
-247 GVLLAVVVGIVVLGG
+247 
-262 VQRIGRVT
+262 QREN
-270 SYMVPFMAI
+270 VPFVT
-279 FYIGAGLAVILLRI
+279 GILFENDL
-293 DQVPAALASIFTNAF
+293 DLPAAEALAAHVVKVPLGPVPE
-308 SFEAVGGGVF
+308 EAV
-318 GYAIMVAMRQG
+318 RE
-329 FARGVFSNE
+329 AR
-338 AGLGSAPMAHAASET
+338 A
-353 QEPVEQGMWGVFEVF
+353 W
-368 IDTIVICTLTSLAV
+368 IRRCRRVICCRTGFGVWEKENEDLFKYAER
-382 ILSGV
+382 SGKT
-387 LDVGL
+387 
-392 DSYAT
+392 A
-397 NGAAAVAA
+397 
-405 FNAILPGTIGG
+405 
-416 TIIQI
+416 
-421 SLLFFALSTIL
+421 
-432 GWSYYGERCWA
+432 GE
-443 YLSNN
+443 S
-448 NKAVVWIFKVVF
+448 
-460 VLVCIVGA
+460 
-468 TGNGTLMW
+468 
-476 DISDTLNGMMAIPNL
+476 
-491 IGLLL
+491 
-496 LSNVIIRSTNDY
+496 
-508 FKKH
+508 

>member
-1 MGNGCF
+1 MENGCF

-43 GKSTILKTISGGL
+43 GKSTVLKTISGGL
-56 APMGGELVLDGV
+56 APLGGELVLDGV

-94 MTCRDVTAAG
+94 MTCRDVAAAG

-114 LSEKD
+114 LSEED
-119 QRAVDQAL
+119 QRAMDQAL

-227 EQVFTPGYVEGLFGM
+227 EQVFTPGYVEELFGM
-242 SGLTT
+242 TAGRFDAAGGAVEFSVPGGAGRPEELPENAVFVIAGNGSGRQVFRKL
-247 GVLLAVVVGIVVLGG
+247 
-262 VQRIGRVT
+262 QREN
-270 SYMVPFMAI
+270 VPFVT
-279 FYIGAGLAVILLRI
+279 GILFENDL
-293 DQVPAALASIFTNAF
+293 DLPAAEALAAHVVKVPLGPVPE
-308 SFEAVGGGVF
+308 EAV
-318 GYAIMVAMRQG
+318 RE
-329 FARGVFSNE
+329 AR
-338 AGLGSAPMAHAASET
+338 A
-353 QEPVEQGMWGVFEVF
+353 W
-368 IDTIVICTLTSLAV
+368 IRRCRRVICCRTGFGVWEKENEDLFKYAER
-382 ILSGV
+382 SGKT
-387 LDVGL
+387 
-392 DSYAT
+392 A
-397 NGAAAVAA
+397 
-405 FNAILPGTIGG
+405 
-416 TIIQI
+416 
-421 SLLFFALSTIL
+421 
-432 GWSYYGERCWA
+432 GE
-443 YLSNN
+443 S
-448 NKAVVWIFKVVF
+448 
-460 VLVCIVGA
+460 
-468 TGNGTLMW
+468 
-476 DISDTLNGMMAIPNL
+476 
-491 IGLLL
+491 
-496 LSNVIIRSTNDY
+496 
-508 FKKH
+508 

>member
-25 SFHAGRGE
+25 SFHAGRGG

-242 SGLTT
+242 TAGKFDAAGGSVEFSVPGGAVKPEDLPENAVFVIAGNGSGRQVFRKL
-247 GVLLAVVVGIVVLGG
+247 
-262 VQRIGRVT
+262 QREN
-270 SYMVPFMAI
+270 VPFVT
-279 FYIGAGLAVILLRI
+279 GILFENDL
-293 DQVPAALASIFTNAF
+293 DLPAAEALAAHVVKVPLGPVPE
-308 SFEAVGGGVF
+308 EAV
-318 GYAIMVAMRQG
+318 RE
-329 FARGVFSNE
+329 AR
-338 AGLGSAPMAHAASET
+338 AWIRWC
-353 QEPVEQGMWGVFEVF
+353 QR
-368 IDTIVICTLTSLAV
+368 VICCRTGFGVWEKENEDLFKYAER
-382 ILSGV
+382 SGKT
-387 LDVGL
+387 
-392 DSYAT
+392 A
-397 NGAAAVAA
+397 
-405 FNAILPGTIGG
+405 
-416 TIIQI
+416 
-421 SLLFFALSTIL
+421 
-432 GWSYYGERCWA
+432 GE
-443 YLSNN
+443 S
-448 NKAVVWIFKVVF
+448 
-460 VLVCIVGA
+460 
-468 TGNGTLMW
+468 
-476 DISDTLNGMMAIPNL
+476 
-491 IGLLL
+491 
-496 LSNVIIRSTNDY
+496 
-508 FKKH
+508 

>member
-25 SFHAGRGE
+25 SFHADRGE

-56 APMGGELVLDGV
+56 APLGGKLVLDGV

-114 LSEKD
+114 LSEED

-134 LGDRPFDRISD
+134 LRDRPFDRISD

-227 EQVFTPGYVEGLFGM
+227 EQVFTPGYVEELFGM
-242 SGLTT
+242 TAGKFDAAGGAVEFSVPGGAGRPEELPENAVFVIAGNGSGRQVFRKL
-247 GVLLAVVVGIVVLGG
+247 
-262 VQRIGRVT
+262 QREN
-270 SYMVPFMAI
+270 VPFVT
-279 FYIGAGLAVILLRI
+279 GILFENDL
-293 DQVPAALASIFTNAF
+293 DLPAAEALAAHVVKVPLGPVPE
-308 SFEAVGGGVF
+308 EAV
-318 GYAIMVAMRQG
+318 RE
-329 FARGVFSNE
+329 AR
-338 AGLGSAPMAHAASET
+338 A
-353 QEPVEQGMWGVFEVF
+353 W
-368 IDTIVICTLTSLAV
+368 IRRCRRVICCRTGFGVWEKENEDLFKYAER
-382 ILSGV
+382 SGKT
-387 LDVGL
+387 
-392 DSYAT
+392 A
-397 NGAAAVAA
+397 
-405 FNAILPGTIGG
+405 
-416 TIIQI
+416 
-421 SLLFFALSTIL
+421 
-432 GWSYYGERCWA
+432 GE
-443 YLSNN
+443 S
-448 NKAVVWIFKVVF
+448 
-460 VLVCIVGA
+460 
-468 TGNGTLMW
+468 
-476 DISDTLNGMMAIPNL
+476 
-491 IGLLL
+491 
-496 LSNVIIRSTNDY
+496 
-508 FKKH
+508 

>member
-134 LGDRPFDRISD
+134 LEDRPFDRISD

-242 SGLTT
+242 TAGKFDAAGGSVEFSVPGGAVKPEDLPENAVFVIAGNGSGRQVFRKL
-247 GVLLAVVVGIVVLGG
+247 
-262 VQRIGRVT
+262 QREN
-270 SYMVPFMAI
+270 VPFVT
-279 FYIGAGLAVILLRI
+279 GILFENDL
-293 DQVPAALASIFTNAF
+293 DLPAAEALAAHVVKVPLGPVPE
-308 SFEAVGGGVF
+308 EAV
-318 GYAIMVAMRQG
+318 RE
-329 FARGVFSNE
+329 AR
-338 AGLGSAPMAHAASET
+338 AWIRWC
-353 QEPVEQGMWGVFEVF
+353 QR
-368 IDTIVICTLTSLAV
+368 VICCRTGFGVWEKENEDLFKYAER
-382 ILSGV
+382 SGKT
-387 LDVGL
+387 
-392 DSYAT
+392 A
-397 NGAAAVAA
+397 
-405 FNAILPGTIGG
+405 
-416 TIIQI
+416 
-421 SLLFFALSTIL
+421 
-432 GWSYYGERCWA
+432 GE
-443 YLSNN
+443 S
-448 NKAVVWIFKVVF
+448 
-460 VLVCIVGA
+460 
-468 TGNGTLMW
+468 
-476 DISDTLNGMMAIPNL
+476 
-491 IGLLL
+491 
-496 LSNVIIRSTNDY
+496 
-508 FKKH
+508 

>member
-56 APMGGELVLDGV
+56 APLGGELVLDGV

-94 MTCRDVTAAG
+94 MTCRDVAAAG

-114 LSEKD
+114 LSEED

-227 EQVFTPGYVEGLFGM
+227 EQVFTPGYVEELFGM
-242 SGLTT
+242 TAGRFDAAGGAVEFSVSGGSGRPEELPEN
-247 GVLLAVVVGIVVLGG
+247 AVFVIAGNGSGRQVFRKL
-262 VQRIGRVT
+262 QREN
-270 SYMVPFMAI
+270 VPFVT
-279 FYIGAGLAVILLRI
+279 GILFENDL
-293 DQVPAALASIFTNAF
+293 DLPAAEALAAHVVKVPLGPVPE
-308 SFEAVGGGVF
+308 EAV
-318 GYAIMVAMRQG
+318 RE
-329 FARGVFSNE
+329 AR
-338 AGLGSAPMAHAASET
+338 A
-353 QEPVEQGMWGVFEVF
+353 W
-368 IDTIVICTLTSLAV
+368 IRRCRKVICCRTGFGVWEKENEDLFKYAER
-382 ILSGV
+382 SGKT
-387 LDVGL
+387 
-392 DSYAT
+392 A
-397 NGAAAVAA
+397 
-405 FNAILPGTIGG
+405 
-416 TIIQI
+416 
-421 SLLFFALSTIL
+421 
-432 GWSYYGERCWA
+432 GE
-443 YLSNN
+443 S
-448 NKAVVWIFKVVF
+448 
-460 VLVCIVGA
+460 
-468 TGNGTLMW
+468 
-476 DISDTLNGMMAIPNL
+476 
-491 IGLLL
+491 
-496 LSNVIIRSTNDY
+496 
-508 FKKH
+508 